1 MAEVRKNRHQSHRR
15 GSEWMKEG
23 GNESLDVDYDDYAG
37 SIGSLSCR
45 IVIKALNCRDP
56 NEIPAA

>member
-1 MAEVRKNRHQSHRR
+1 
-15 GSEWMKEG
+15 MKEG